1 MKRRARW
8 LSCHP
13 LCVECE
19 REFRVTAASEVDH
32 IFPLADGGADD
43 ESNFQSLCDGCHKA
57 KTAAENQARAP
68 G

>member
-13 LCVECE
+13 LCAECE

-32 IFPLADGGADD
+32 IVPLADGGADD
-43 ESNFQSLCDGCHKA
+43 ESNYQSLCEACHKA
-57 KTAAENQARAP
+57 KTAAENKARAP